1 MLAGG
6 KALGKVVT
14 TLKSYWVESD
24 FSMSSEDLLQL
35 LPHVL
40 SELGVKPNR

>member
-6 KALGKVVT
+6 QVVD
-14 TLKSYWVESD
+14 TLKQHWVDSD

-40 SELGVKPNR
+40 CELGIKPNR

>member
-6 KALGKVVT
+6 KGLGQVVDI
-14 TLKSYWVESD
+14 LKKHWAESD

-40 SELGVKPNR
+40 RELGVKPNR